1 MPNDDPSPLQQTPAT
16 FYFGLLCITVAA
28 SIRYH
33 CYKVMGKHFTYEVT
47 ILKDHHLV
55 TTGPYS
61 IVRHPS
67 YTAMPIHFLGL
78 CVLCAS
84 EGSWTRESKFLHTIP
99 GEVVTAIWFLLY
111 SRIVVSLFFRVEIE
125 DELLRKQ
132 FGKEWNEWER
142 RVPWKLVPGI
152 Y

>member
-1 MPNDDPSPLQQTPAT
+1 MPNDDPSPLQHIPPT
-16 FYFGLLCITVAA
+16 FYFGLLCITIAA
-28 SIRYH
+28 SIRYY
-33 CYKVMGKHFTYEVT
+33 CYKAMGKHFTYEVT
-47 ILKDHHLV
+47 MLKDHHLV

-67 YTAMPIHFLGL
+67 YTAMLILSLGI

-84 EGSWTRESKFLHTIP
+84 GGSWMRESKFLHTVP
-99 GEVVTAIWFLLY
+99 GELITAAWFLLY
-111 SRIVVSLFFRVEIE
+111 SRLIVSLFLRVETE
-125 DELLRKQ
+125 DELLRRQ
-132 FGKEWNEWER
+132 FGNEWNEWER